1 MSVSFNHHRLPQGQ
15 TRSAEFLAR
24 ILGLPKPQAMWSF
37 VTVPLD
43 NGVTLD
49 FLGSAG
55 AIAPQHYACPF
66 PRAAVHPQ

>member
-1 MSVSFNHHRLPQGQ
+1 
-15 TRSAEFLAR
+15 
-24 ILGLPKPQAMWSF
+24 MWSF

-49 FLGSAG
+49 LLESAG

-66 PRAAVHPQ
+66 PRAAVQAQ